1 MQYATQP
8 TYPTYPEFPIWVAFD
23 RHTGLGAE
31 AIIAASKEIGVDPSM
46 SLWIAFYI
54 EGSKCSNMTPSPYWD
69 KYLQCRYYAHK
80 ISSEEAGDIWNRLAP
95 VIQGLLKDRVE
106 HIKEVLGRYEPVE
119 EEQLALF

>member
-1 MQYATQP
+1 VPQVQYATQP

-69 KYLQCRYYAHK
+69 KYLQCRLWLIKTLSALIIAK
-80 ISSEEAGDIWNRLAP
+80 ISRNQKKSF
-95 VIQGLLKDRVE
+95 
-106 HIKEVLGRYEPVE
+106 HILPSNF
-119 EEQLALF
+119 Q